1 MSAFVRLPR
10 LSLRI
15 LLVVLL
21 AFVGTSVLEASA
33 AHASSLKLTSAG
45 KRPWGQSQTRCT
57 SQTVAVTTPAGAS
70 TNKLIISGLD
80 TTKCANLALSVVI
93 YDPKLSATW
102 ATAQRITATST
113 VTAASLTLTGGS
125 TFTPMLAQLAYVTI
139 GGWQVPATFVPGA
152 PTTLR
157 TMTMTQAGKCLTVKN
172 GTLVDGATVVLSTC
186 VKNAAYQRWSQ
197 MSDGSLRAGGFC
209 LTVPATAAGD
219 VIYLQIKNCVG
230 GASQQWTPDS
240 THADT
245 GTFQWLSGMWWL
257 PDPTTNGCLDTEGA
271 GQADGTPEILY
282 HCINNHANQEWVSA

>member
-157 TMTMTQAGKCLTVKN
+157 TMTM
-172 GTLVDGATVVLSTC
+172 
-186 VKNAAYQRWSQ
+186 
-197 MSDGSLRAGGFC
+197 
-209 LTVPATAAGD
+209 
-219 VIYLQIKNCVG
+219 
-230 GASQQWTPDS
+230 
-240 THADT
+240 
-245 GTFQWLSGMWWL
+245 
-257 PDPTTNGCLDTEGA
+257 
-271 GQADGTPEILY
+271 
-282 HCINNHANQEWVSA
+282 